1 MKILHEAQNLQ
12 RWHVTY
18 FGGIYSRITHQSV
31 RLEAKKKMEEQ
42 QTKIAL
48 EQAKREK
55 QEFLSAKQK
64 MLDQL
69 KRDKEE
75 RFGKKIEGGE

>member
-1 MKILHEAQNLQ
+1 
-12 RWHVTY
+12 
-18 FGGIYSRITHQSV
+18 
-31 RLEAKKKMEEQ
+31 MEEQ